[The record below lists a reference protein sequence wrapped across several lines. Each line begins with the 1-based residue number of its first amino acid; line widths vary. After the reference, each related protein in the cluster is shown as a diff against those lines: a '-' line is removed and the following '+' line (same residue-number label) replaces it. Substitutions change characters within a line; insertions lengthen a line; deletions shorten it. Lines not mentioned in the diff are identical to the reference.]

1 MISYSIFLNRD
12 LARKETQLH
21 MQLSQTR
28 DELRKCQDTLRSIM
42 NKVKTCL

>member
-1 MISYSIFLNRD
+1 
-12 LARKETQLH
+12 

-42 NKVKTCL
+42 NKVKLFLLFLN